1 VHKAFP
7 EVSTGRLKEMNMD
20 KNFLFSKKMWALV
33 MVLLVVL
40 MAAAAFA
47 LQLSEEKARPQTVVE
62 RRNTGNS
69 PDPGADVSK
78 AVFKVDNMS
87 CSGCI
92 SAIKGSLAGFPGI
105 EDVLVD
111 LGNGKAE
118 VYYRQDGG
126 ADVAKMAKAITESGY
141 PARTLKVF
149 SAEELKK
156 EMDLAASKSKLYIAS
171 VSGYDIAR
179 ADFDMEMRAGR
190 KQYQKDYGED
200 LFSTPRGKALEQRL
214 QGQILSRLIQQGTLL
229 QEINR
234 SGYSVDSETFKAEF
248 KAYIEKNGKS
258 EQALQQAVS
267 DAGYGYDYFKK
278 RFEMGVLINRFIDE
292 KVLAGAVTPD
302 QKQRAFSTWFNNAKT
317 RAEVAYYDKDLE
329 RAIQGQRASGSC
341 CAAK

>member
-1 VHKAFP
+1 
-7 EVSTGRLKEMNMD
+7 MD
-20 KNFLFSKKMWALV
+20 KRFLFSKKMCALLT
-33 MVLLVVL
+33 VLLVVL

-47 LQLSEEKARPQTVVE
+47 LQFSEEKAKPQTVVE
-62 RRNTGNS
+62 RRDTGNS
-69 PDPGADVSK
+69 PDRGADVSK

-92 SAIKGSLAGFPGI
+92 SSIKGALAGFPGI

-118 VYYRQDGG
+118 VYYRQKGG
-126 ADVAKMAKAITESGY
+126 ADVAKMAQAITESGY

-149 SAEELKK
+149 SAEEIKK

-179 ADFDMEMRAGR
+179 ADFDMEMRAAR
-190 KQYQKDYGED
+190 KQYLKDYGED
-200 LFSTPRGKALEQRL
+200 LFSTARGKALERRL
-214 QGQILSRLIQQGTLL
+214 QGQILSRLIEQGTLL

-234 SGYSVDSETFKAEF
+234 SGYSVDGETFKAEL

-258 EQALQQAVS
+258 EQALQQAAS

-292 KVLAGAVTPD
+292 KVLAGATTPD
-302 QKQRAFSTWFNNAKT
+302 EKQRAFSTWFNNTRT
-317 RAEVAYYDKDLE
+317 RAEVAYYDKNLE
-329 RAIQGQRASGSC
+329 RAIQEQRASGSC
-341 CAAK
+341 CPAK

>member
-1 VHKAFP
+1 
-7 EVSTGRLKEMNMD
+7 MD
-20 KNFLFSKKMWALV
+20 NGFLFSKKMWALI

-47 LQLSEEKARPQTVVE
+47 LQLSEEKARPQTAVE
-62 RRNTGNS
+62 RRDTGNS
-69 PDPGADVSK
+69 QYPGGDVSK

-105 EDVLVD
+105 EDILVD
-111 LGNGKAE
+111 LGGGKAE
-118 VYYRQDGG
+118 VYYRKEGG
-126 ADVAKMAKAITESGY
+126 ADVAKMAQAITDSGY

-149 SAEELKK
+149 SADEIKK
-156 EMDLAASKSKLYIAS
+156 ESDLAASKSKFYVAS

-179 ADFDMEMRAGR
+179 ADFDMEMKAAR

-200 LFSTPRGKALEQRL
+200 VFSTARGKALEQKL

-234 SGYSVDSETFKAEF
+234 SGYSVDSETFKAEL

-267 DAGYGYDYFKK
+267 DAGYGYEYFKK

-292 KVLAGAVTPD
+292 KVLAGATTPD
-302 QKQRAFSTWFNNAKT
+302 EKQRAFSAWFNNARSK
-317 RAEVAYYDKDLE
+317 AEVAYYDKDLE
-329 RAIQGQRASGSC
+329 RSIQEQRATSSC
-341 CAAK
+341 CAVK

>member
-1 VHKAFP
+1 
-7 EVSTGRLKEMNMD
+7 MD
-20 KNFLFSKKMWALV
+20 KDFLFSKKMWALV

-62 RRNTGNS
+62 RRSAGNS
-69 PDPGADVSK
+69 PDQEADVSK

-105 EDVLVD
+105 EDVIVD

-118 VYYRQDGG
+118 VYYRQDKG
-126 ADVAKMAKAITESGY
+126 ADVAKMAQAITESGY

-149 SAEELKK
+149 SAQEIKK
-156 EMDLAASKSKLYIAS
+156 EMDVAASKSKLYIAS

-179 ADFDMEMRAGR
+179 ADFDMEMRAAR

-200 LFSTPRGKALEQRL
+200 LFSTARGKALEQRL
-214 QGQILSRLIQQGTLL
+214 QGQILNRLIEQGTLL

-234 SGYSVDSETFKAEF
+234 SGYRLDDGTLKVELD
-248 KAYIEKNGKS
+248 AYIEKNGKS

-267 DAGYGYDYFKK
+267 DAGYGYDYFRK

-302 QKQRAFSTWFNNAKT
+302 QKQLAFSTWFNNAKT

-329 RAIQGQRASGSC
+329 RAIQGQRASGGC
-341 CAAK
+341 CAVK

>member
-1 VHKAFP
+1 
-7 EVSTGRLKEMNMD
+7 MD
-20 KNFLFSKKMWALV
+20 KDFLFSKKMWALV

-62 RRNTGNS
+62 RRSAGNS
-69 PDPGADVSK
+69 PDQEADVSK

-105 EDVLVD
+105 EDVIVD

-118 VYYRQDGG
+118 VYYRQGGG
-126 ADVAKMAKAITESGY
+126 ADVAKMAQAITESGY

-149 SAEELKK
+149 SAQEIKK
-156 EMDLAASKSKLYIAS
+156 EMDVAASKSKLYIAS

-179 ADFDMEMRAGR
+179 ADFDMEMRAAR

-200 LFSTPRGKALEQRL
+200 LFSTARGKALEQRL
-214 QGQILSRLIQQGTLL
+214 QGQILNRLIEQGTLL

-234 SGYSVDSETFKAEF
+234 SGYRLDDGTLKVELD
-248 KAYIEKNGKS
+248 AYIEKNGKS

-267 DAGYGYDYFKK
+267 DAGYGYDYFRK

-302 QKQRAFSTWFNNAKT
+302 QKQLAFSTWFNNAKT

-329 RAIQGQRASGSC
+329 RAIQGQRASGGC
-341 CAAK
+341 CAVK